1 MKVFSNFTRYFF
13 IPYSILPH
21 YLLLLKA
28 SHGYDEIEAFPRLNE
43 SKRVLYSDAVIS
55 FGNHISHLMM
65 INFMITRS
73 PSRLL
78 VSQAPGVW
86 SRSIKARLWR
96 RYSYFLSHSHMQ
108 GISAMM
114 LGRKLFAIVRNPQCK
129 RDSLLF

>member
-1 MKVFSNFTRYFF
+1 MKVFYNFTRYFF
-13 IPYSILPH
+13 IPYSILPL
-21 YLLLLKA
+21 YLLSLKA
-28 SHGYDEIEAFPRLNE
+28 SHDYDEIEAFPRLTE
-43 SKRVLYSDAVIS
+43 SKRGLYSDVVIS
-55 FGNHISHLMM
+55 LGNHISHLVM

-86 SRSIKARLWR
+86 SLSIKARLWR

-114 LGRKLFAIVRNPQCK
+114 LGRKLFPIVRNLQCK
-129 RDSLLF
+129 RDSLLS